1 MIPDMKNLKLITI
14 LILLLAV
21 TAGASAQ
28 SAKEYEQ
35 KKARL
40 EREIAIIDRQL
51 AENSSRSTSLMADLF
66 LIRKNV
72 ANRKEL
78 VAESD
83 RQIKR
88 LNDQIYLTQR
98 EINRKQAR
106 IDTLS
111 AHYSKLVVSAYKNRD
126 ARVWYMYMF
135 RPSAVSDISGICR
148 HSSIRMPSVS
158 VRRRPGLKKRRS
170 SLTP

>member
-1 MIPDMKNLKLITI
+1 MINDMKNLRLITI
-14 LILLLAV
+14 MILLLSLTV
-21 TAGASAQ
+21 GASAQ

-83 RQIKR
+83 RQIRR
-88 LNDQIYLTQR
+88 LNDQIYLTQL
-98 EINRKQAR
+98 EISPQQ
-106 IDTLS
+106 TT
-111 AHYSKLVVSAYKNRD
+111 VVGKEFLCLGR
-126 ARVWYMYMF
+126 F
-135 RPSAVSDISGICR
+135 
-148 HSSIRMPSVS
+148 
-158 VRRRPGLKKRRS
+158 
-170 SLTP
+170 